1 MKYDHATDVL
11 HGACLCGAIAYRA
24 QGPLFAT
31 SHCFCTQCQRQHG
44 IAGSYGNVAA
54 ATFSIERGGG
64 LVTEFAKSSSGR
76 CGFCSVCGSMLY
88 WRGAGTPERVAI
100 TLGTLA
106 PAWTGTVTHEWFP
119 EQRQSWLPPAK

>member
-1 MKYDHATDVL
+1 MMAAAAGDIL

-44 IAGSYGNVAA
+44 IAGSYGNVPADSF
-54 ATFSIERGGG
+54 TIERGAD
-64 LVTEFAKSSSGR
+64 LVTEFAKSSGGC

-88 WRGAGTPERVAI
+88 WRGTETPERVAI

-106 PAWTGTVTHEWFP
+106 PQWTGTVTHEWFP
-119 EQRQSWLPPAK
+119 EQRQSWLPPGK